1 MTAAGILGRMPR
13 ETPPQEIVDL
23 ADARAAARR
32 AFDWETADRL
42 KGEIEA
48 AGWRVIDAA
57 SLYTLERAAP
67 PDVDEGGRTRYG
79 SSASVPSRLDDSP
92 TGVATAVL
100 LAQDDPEDLARTIRG
115 LVEHAPDGTQL
126 VVVANAPG
134 EAQAAALV
142 DLEAVEPGSPGL
154 ATEVVWTS
162 VRLGVAAAWNAGIRR
177 AVAPVVVLVAPG
189 TEPMADLLGAIVGAL
204 EDDTVAV
211 AGPVG
216 LVTDDL
222 RRYEDADDDA
232 TDVHAIAGAAIGFRR
247 TDYVSRGP
255 LDEYFVLGDSL
266 DAWWS
271 LVLRDPW
278 LDDGDEETD
287 EAADE
292 PADIVVDISDLPT
305 PRRAVR
311 VRSEIVRHEL
321 AGDAPV
327 NERLAKKNR
336 YRLLKYYA
344 TRRDLLAR

>member
-1 MTAAGILGRMPR
+1 MPR
-13 ETPPQEIVDL
+13 ETPPQELVDL
-23 ADARAAARR
+23 ADARSAARR
-32 AFDWETADRL
+32 ALDWETADRL

-67 PDVDEGGRTRYG
+67 PDVDEGSRVRYG
-79 SSASVPSRLDDSP
+79 SSASVPSRLEESQ
-92 TGVATAVL
+92 TGTATAVL
-100 LAQDDPEDLARTIRG
+100 LAEDDPEDLARAIRA

-134 EAQAAALV
+134 DAQAAALT
-142 DLEAVEPGSPGL
+142 DLEAAEPGAPGV

-162 VRLGVAAAWNAGIRR
+162 VRLGAAAAWNAGIRR
-177 AVAPVVVLVAPG
+177 AIAPLVVLVAPG
-189 TEPMADLLGAIVGAL
+189 TEPRADVIGPIVAAL

-222 RRYEDADDDA
+222 RRYDEAGADA
-232 TDVHAIAGAAIGFRR
+232 TDVHAIGGAVIGFRR
-247 TDYVSRGP
+247 ADYVARGP
-255 LDEYFVLGDSL
+255 LDEHFVVADSL

-278 LDDGDEETD
+278 LDDGEPD
-287 EAADE
+287 ADDPQD
-292 PADIVVDISDLPT
+292 PADVVVDLADLPT
-305 PRRAVR
+305 PRRAVQ
-311 VRSEIVRHEL
+311 VHAEIIRHERTG
-321 AGDAPV
+321 AAPA
-327 NERLAKKNR
+327 NERLAKKAR

>member
-1 MTAAGILGRMPR
+1 VTAAGILGLMPR
-13 ETPPQEIVDL
+13 DTPPQEIVDL

-42 KGEIEA
+42 KEEIES

-67 PDVDEGGRTRYG
+67 PDIDEGSRTRYG
-79 SSASVPSRLDDSP
+79 SSASVPSRLEESP

-100 LAQDDPEDLARTIRG
+100 LAEDDPADLARTIHG
-115 LVEHAPDGTQL
+115 LVEHAPDGMQL
-126 VVVANAPG
+126 VIVANAPG
-134 EAQAAALV
+134 EAQAAALA
-142 DLEAVEPGSPGL
+142 DLDALEPGSPGV

-162 VRLGVAAAWNAGIRR
+162 VRLGAAAAWNAGIRR
-177 AVAPVVVLVAPG
+177 ALAPVVVLVAPG
-189 TEPMADLLGAIVGAL
+189 TEPRSDIVGAIVAAL
-204 EDDTVAV
+204 ENDSVGV

-222 RRYEDADDDA
+222 RRYEESDDDA
-232 TDVHAIAGAAIGFRR
+232 TDAHAIAGAAIGFRR
-247 TDYVSRGP
+247 ADYVARGP
-255 LDEYFVLGDSL
+255 LDEHFVVADSL

-278 LDDGDEETD
+278 LDDDENED
-287 EAADE
+287 GEAED
-292 PADIVVDISDLPT
+292 PADVVVDLSALPR

-311 VRSEIVRHEL
+311 VQAEILRHQL
-321 AGDAPV
+321 AADVPHD
-327 NERLAKKNR
+327 ERLAKKNR